1 MRLQGWEWIIILAIV
16 LLLWGAPK
24 LPALAKSAAQS
35 MRIFRKEIGKNGEA
49 TEAKAEEV
57 PAEAPSE
64 ATRRRTNALAQKQR
78 APNEPVLSPK
88 RI

>member
-35 MRIFRKEIGKNGEA
+35 MRIFKKEISKNPQEPEA
-49 TEAKAEEV
+49 SAAEAKEGEK
-57 PAEAPSE
+57 
-64 ATRRRTNALAQKQR
+64 KQD
-78 APNEPVLSPK
+78 
-88 RI
+88 

>member
-35 MRIFRKEIGKNGEA
+35 MRIFKKEINKNGEA
-49 TEAKAEEV
+49 QEPEGSEAKA
-57 PAEAPSE
+57 APE
-64 ATRRRTNALAQKQR
+64 GEKNKD
-78 APNEPVLSPK
+78 
-88 RI
+88 